1 MYYNAPI
8 CKRLYH
14 TKKIIKKRKISKE
27 KIYKYIKDNIKDL
40 YTYKY
45 ILIAFVF
52 N

>member
-1 MYYNAPI
+1 MQEI
-8 CKRLYH
+8 ILY
-14 TKKIIKKRKISKE
+14 KKNYKKTISKKISKE